1 MIICFNQSFR
11 KVKKLQEKLCNTVIG
26 RELTECHFSAIPT
39 TQDAAITEDSS
50 STTILGKKFFC
61 QASKSF

>member
-50 STTILGKKFFC
+50 STTILGN
-61 QASKSF
+61 